1 MDMEA
6 EGLSLYDYE
15 LDPPKGDVGR
25 KEEQIR
31 RRANG
36 ATHFLARTQIRL
48 TNVKPTIGR
57 RASLAAK
64 LR

>member
-1 MDMEA
+1 MD
-6 EGLSLYDYE
+6 GYGGGGSLSLSLYDYE

-36 ATHFLARTQIRL
+36 ATHFRQPFEITAI
-48 TNVKPTIGR
+48 VWD
-57 RASLAAK
+57 